1 MGMFEF
7 EITETLQRKISVE
20 SDNEQEAFDKVKSM
34 YRCGEIVLGAE
45 DFVDSDINYI
55 CNILE
60 D

>member
-1 MGMFEF
+1 MKIFEF

-20 SDNEQEAFDKVKSM
+20 SYNEQEAFEKVKNM
-34 YRCGEIVLGAE
+34 YKNGEIILGAD
-45 DFVDSDINYI
+45 DFVDSDINFI